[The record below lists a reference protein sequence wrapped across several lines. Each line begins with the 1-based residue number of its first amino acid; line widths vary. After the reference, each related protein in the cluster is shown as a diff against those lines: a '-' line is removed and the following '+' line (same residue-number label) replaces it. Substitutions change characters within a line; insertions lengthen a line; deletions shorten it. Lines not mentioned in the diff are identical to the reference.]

1 MSVQLAM
8 RYRLASKARL
18 VFDGARGKH
27 MLIYPERGLELNE
40 VGHAI
45 LKLCDGQNS
54 VARMV
59 ELLAGRFERADAE
72 TVTRDVTAFL
82 TQLEQRGVIVG
93 EE

>member
-1 MSVQLAM
+1 MSNASFDPSEGRPHVRVGDEAWPVRVVRHAQSR
-8 RYRLASKARL
+8 RYRL

-54 VARMV
+54 VAQLV
-59 ELLAGRFERADAE
+59 ELLAGRFER
-72 TVTRDVTAFL
+72 
-82 TQLEQRGVIVG
+82 
-93 EE
+93 